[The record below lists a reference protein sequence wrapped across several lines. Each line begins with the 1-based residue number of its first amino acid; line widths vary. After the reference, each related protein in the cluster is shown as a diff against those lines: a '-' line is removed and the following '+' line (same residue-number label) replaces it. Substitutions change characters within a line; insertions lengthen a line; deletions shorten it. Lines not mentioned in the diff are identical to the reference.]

1 MDNTRDPF
9 LTQFTRRLAIET
21 PEHVVVELELAGT
34 GSRLAA
40 AVLDVVILAA
50 LFLGLGLAASLAQNL
65 LVALGRGWALAI
77 LILAGFLLFWG
88 YFVLFEALNN
98 GRTPGKRYLGLRVV
112 MDTGHPVTFAAA
124 ATRNLLRVV
133 DSQPLF
139 SYFVGLLFVLL
150 HRQNKRLGDIVAG
163 TIVVRD
169 RPGDIQLGRPATLE
183 PEPLE
188 TGAPELSDDEY
199 RLLGQFLERLESLAP
214 EQRTRLTL
222 DLLHR
227 FAPRFPRRD
236 PDPETFLVQLYGD
249 ELGKRRGRFAT
260 RAGTGVGRTTVAA
273 ERFVSRKVAGWE
285 EFRGM
290 AAEAERQGVQ
300 SLGPSAIP
308 GFAARY
314 REVAADLARA
324 RTYNVD
330 PRVLGYLERI
340 VATGHNA
347 LYGLRGGRRPPLGR
361 VLFREWP
368 AAIVEARAYVLVA
381 FVLFALP
388 GAAGYLL
395 IRERPQT
402 ATDVL
407 PDGMIARAEAGQ
419 TRRSAGVGYAETPD
433 PFLPIMASRIV
444 ANNVQVAFG
453 AFAFGV
459 TAGVGTVLLLVFNGL
474 FFGAVLGLF
483 TNYGLAAWILTFV
496 AGHGVLE
503 LTAIFIAG
511 GAGLLVARALVAP
524 GDVTRRDAL
533 VVQGRRAIKLVGAA
547 VLMLLLA
554 GTIEGFLS
562 ASDAAAPWK
571 VGVSA
576 ASALLLVLYLWNG
589 VDYRRAQQQAT
600 DARDGAALPGPHR

>member
-1 MDNTRDPF
+1 MQNTRDPF

-21 PEHVVVELELAGT
+21 PEHVVVELELAGI

-40 AVLDVVILAA
+40 AALDVLILTA
-50 LFLGLGLAASLAQNL
+50 LFFGLGLASSLARHL
-65 LVALGRGWALAI
+65 LVALGRGWASALLLFA
-77 LILAGFLLFWG
+77 AFLLFWG
-88 YFVLFEALNN
+88 YFVLFEALSN

-112 MDTGHPVTFAAA
+112 MDTGHPITFAAA
-124 ATRNLLRVV
+124 ATRNLLRIV

-150 HRQNKRLGDIVAG
+150 HRQNKRLGDLVAG

-169 RPGDIQLGRPATLE
+169 RPGDIQLGRPAALE

-188 TGAPELSDDEY
+188 AGAPELTDDEY
-199 RLLGQFLERLESLAP
+199 RLLGQFLDRLESLAP
-214 EQRTRLTL
+214 AQRTRLTR

-227 FAPRFPRRD
+227 FGPRFPRRD
-236 PDPETFLVQLYGD
+236 PDPETFLVQLYGE

-260 RAGTGVGRTTVAA
+260 RAGAGVGRTTVAA
-273 ERFVSRKVAGWE
+273 ERFVSRKLAGWE
-285 EFRGM
+285 QFRGM
-290 AAEAERQGVQ
+290 AAEAERQGLQ

-324 RTYNVD
+324 RTYSVD
-330 PRVLGYLERI
+330 PRVLGYLERL

-347 LYGLRGGRRPPLGR
+347 LYGLRGARRRPLGR
-361 VLFREWP
+361 LLLREWP
-368 AAIVEARAYVLVA
+368 AAIVEARAYVLA
-381 FVLFALP
+381 ALLLFTVP

-395 IRERPQT
+395 IRERPQA
-402 ATDVL
+402 ATEVL
-407 PDGMIARAEAGQ
+407 PDRMIARAEAGLG
-419 TRRSAGVGYAETPD
+419 RRSAGVGYAEAPD
-433 PFLPIMASRIV
+433 PFLPIIASQIV

-453 AFAFGV
+453 VFAFGV
-459 TAGVGTVLLLVFNGL
+459 TAGIGTVLLLVFNGL
-474 FFGAVLGLF
+474 FFGTVLGLF
-483 TNYGLAAWILTFV
+483 ANYGLADWILIFV

-533 VVQGRRAIKLVGAA
+533 VVHGRRAIKLVGAA
-547 VLMLLLA
+547 VLLLLLA

-562 ASDAAAPWK
+562 ASDTAAPWK
-571 VGVSA
+571 IGVSA
-576 ASALLLVLYLWNG
+576 ASAVLLALYLWNG
-589 VDYRRAQQQAT
+589 VVYLRRQSK
-600 DARDGAALPGPHR
+600 